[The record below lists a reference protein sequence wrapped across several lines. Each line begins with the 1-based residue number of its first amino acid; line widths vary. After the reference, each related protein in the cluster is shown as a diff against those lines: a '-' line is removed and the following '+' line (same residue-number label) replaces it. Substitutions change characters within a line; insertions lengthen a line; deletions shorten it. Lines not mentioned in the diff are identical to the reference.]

1 MEACDAIYYPMKNKK
16 SNTALKMR
24 KRRRLGAFIFVVVLL
39 ALAVVAVR
47 IYNMNK
53 PSRDAELLMLV
64 NPWNTIPDGY
74 EPQLCTLSDGQQ
86 IDRRCYDD
94 LMRMLD
100 DCRAAG
106 NSPYICSAYRTW
118 DKQQALFDNKI
129 QRLENEGMDA
139 DTARVEAAKVVAVPG
154 TSEHQLGLALDI
166 IDTGYT
172 NLDEGQ
178 EDTATQQWLMAHS
191 WEYGF
196 ILRYPNGT
204 TDITGII
211 YEPWHYRY
219 VGRTAAAQIHELGV
233 TFEEYI
239 DMFYK

>member
-53 PSRDAELLMLV
+53 PSRDAELLTLV

-139 DTARVEAAKVVAVPG
+139 DTARSRRRRSSPCRGRAS
-154 TSEHQLGLALDI
+154 TSLALRSI
-166 IDTGYT
+166 
-172 NLDEGQ
+172 
-178 EDTATQQWLMAHS
+178 
-191 WEYGF
+191 
-196 ILRYPNGT
+196 
-204 TDITGII
+204 
-211 YEPWHYRY
+211 
-219 VGRTAAAQIHELGV
+219 
-233 TFEEYI
+233 
-239 DMFYK
+239 

>member
-39 ALAVVAVR
+39 ALVVAVR

-53 PSRDAELLMLV
+53 PSRDAELLTLV

-178 EDTATQQWLMAHS
+178 EDTATQQWLMAHC
-191 WEYGF
+191 WDYGF

>member
-16 SNTALKMR
+16 SNTALKRR

-53 PSRDAELLMLV
+53 PSRDAELLTLV

-74 EPQLCTLSDGQQ
+74 EPQLFTLSDGQQ

-154 TSEHQLGLALDI
+154 TSEHQLGLCADITDKFYEVKTKELEKTAL
-166 IDTGYT
+166 Y
-172 NLDEGQ
+172 
-178 EDTATQQWLMAHS
+178 QWMYAHCQD
-191 WEYGF
+191 YGF
-196 ILRYPNGT
+196 ILRYPADKQ
-204 TDITGII
+204 DITGVM
-211 YEPWHYRY
+211 YEPWHFRY
-219 VGRTAAAQIHELGV
+219 VGKEAAAYIMGNGLCL
-233 TFEEYI
+233 EEFL
-239 DMFYK
+239 DLYK

>member
-16 SNTALKMR
+16 SNTALKRR

-53 PSRDAELLMLV
+53 PSRDAELLTLV

-118 DKQQALFDNKI
+118 DKLQALFDNKI
-129 QRLENEGMDA
+129 QRLENEVLDT

-172 NLDEGQ
+172 NLDGGQ
-178 EDTATQQWLMAHS
+178 EDTATQQWLMAHC
-191 WEYGF
+191 WDYGF

-219 VGRTAAAQIHELGV
+219 VGRTASAQIHELGV

>member
-1 MEACDAIYYPMKNKK
+1 MEACDAIYYPMKNKE

-53 PSRDAELLMLV
+53 PSRDAELLTLV

-94 LMRMLD
+94 LMQMLD

-118 DKQQALFDNKI
+118 DTQQALFDNKI
-129 QRLENEGMDA
+129 QRLENEGYDA
-139 DTARVEAAKVVAVPG
+139 GTARDEAAKVVAVPG

-178 EDTATQQWLMAHS
+178 EDTATQQWLMAHC
-191 WEYGF
+191 WDYGF

-219 VGRTAAAQIHELGV
+219 VGRTASAQIHELGV

-239 DMFYK
+239 EMFYN

>member
-16 SNTALKMR
+16 SNTALKRR

-53 PSRDAELLMLV
+53 PSRDAELLTLV

-106 NSPYICSAYRTW
+106 NALHMLRLPHMG
-118 DKQQALFDNKI
+118 QAA
-129 QRLENEGMDA
+129 G
-139 DTARVEAAKVVAVPG
+139 AV
-154 TSEHQLGLALDI
+154 
-166 IDTGYT
+166 
-172 NLDEGQ
+172 
-178 EDTATQQWLMAHS
+178 
-191 WEYGF
+191 
-196 ILRYPNGT
+196 
-204 TDITGII
+204 
-211 YEPWHYRY
+211 
-219 VGRTAAAQIHELGV
+219 
-233 TFEEYI
+233 
-239 DMFYK
+239 

>member
-1 MEACDAIYYPMKNKK
+1 MKNKK

-118 DKQQALFDNKI
+118 DKQQALFDNTI

-178 EDTATQQWLMAHS
+178 EDTATQQWLMAHC
-191 WEYGF
+191 WDYGF

>member
-1 MEACDAIYYPMKNKK
+1 MKNKK

-74 EPQLCTLSDGQQ
+74 EPQLCTLSDEQQ

-94 LMRMLD
+94 LIRMLD

-178 EDTATQQWLMAHS
+178 EDTATQQWLMAHC
-191 WEYGF
+191 WDYGF